1 MGLDAPEFFCG
12 PGISCGGDFVNSIST
27 FYLSRVLGSRVICEG
42 QGNIGRI
49 RDFIVDMNSVRPMV
63 VAAKVKNSQGIRTLD
78 FTKLQIDKTEGQ
90 YVITCSEAVDIGEL
104 SDNMQLLAK
113 NVMDKQLVDID
124 GRKVVRVND
133 IRLAALS
140 NGVYVVAVDVGMEG
154 LLRRLGVAKPLKR
167 LLKPFGWNIPGNL
180 ILWDEVAAVGSSH
193 AGIKLAKEHS
203 KLLTMHPSD
212 LADIIEDLDHNAQL
226 AIFSSLNEEQAADV
240 LEEMETDAQISI
252 IESIS
257 TERAA
262 NVLELMPADEA
273 ADLLDEM
280 QEDKAEELLN
290 EMESVTS
297 DEIRELMEYPDNEVG
312 SIMSTEFISF
322 NENLTVGQTLE
333 ELRALKPESDTI
345 YYLYVLDDEEKLVA
359 TVSLRDIVIS
369 EPLVMLKE
377 IMNLK
382 VIFAYDHD
390 KINTLAEIITKYSLL
405 AIPVVDEHSVMQ
417 GMVIIDDVV
426 DTLLKSRRRRL

>member
-1 MGLDAPEFFCG
+1 MNT
-12 PGISCGGDFVNSIST
+12 VST
-27 FYLSRVLGSRVICEG
+27 FYLSRVLGRRVVCSG
-42 QGNIGRI
+42 QGSIGKV
-49 RDFIVDMNSVRPMV
+49 RDFVVDMNSIRPRV
-63 VAAKVKNSQGIRTLD
+63 VAVTVTGGQGVRTLD
-78 FTKLQIDKTEGQ
+78 FSKLQIDKEDGQ
-90 YVITCSEAVDIGEL
+90 YFINCTEAVEMGEIPE
-104 SDNMQLLAK
+104 NMQLLAK
-113 NVMDKQLVDID
+113 NVLDRQLVDID

-133 IRLAALS
+133 IRLAFLS

-154 LLRRLGVAKPLKR
+154 FLRRLGVAKPLKG
-167 LLKPFGWNIPGNL
+167 LLKLFGLSLPGKM
-180 ILWDEVAAVGSSH
+180 ILWDEVAAVEFSH

-226 AIFSSLNEEQAADV
+226 AIFSSLDEEQAADV
-240 LEEMETDAQISI
+240 LEELETDAQISI

-257 TERAA
+257 TEKAA

-280 QEDKAEELLN
+280 EEDKAEELLN
-290 EMESVTS
+290 EMESITS

-312 SIMSTEFISF
+312 SIMTTEYISF

-333 ELRALKPESDTI
+333 ELRRLKPESESI
-345 YYLYVLDDEEKLVA
+345 YYLYVLDDEEKLIA

-369 EPLVMLKE
+369 EPSVMLKE
-377 IMNLK
+377 IMNTK
-382 VIFAYDHD
+382 IIFIYDHD
-390 KINTLAEIITKYSLL
+390 KIHSLAEIITKYSLL

-426 DTLLKSRRRRL
+426 DTLLRSRKRRL

>member
-1 MGLDAPEFFCG
+1 
-12 PGISCGGDFVNSIST
+12 VNSIST

>member
-1 MGLDAPEFFCG
+1 MNT
-12 PGISCGGDFVNSIST
+12 VST
-27 FYLSRVLGSRVICEG
+27 FYLSRVLGSRVICAG

-49 RDFIVDMNSVRPMV
+49 RDFIVDMNSVRPR
-63 VAAKVKNSQGIRTLD
+63 VAAAIVKGSQGIRTLD
-78 FTKLQIDKTEGQ
+78 FTRLQIDKTESQ
-90 YVITCSEAVDIGEL
+90 YVVTCSETVEFDGL
-104 SDNMQLLAK
+104 SDNMQQLAK
-113 NVMDKQLVDID
+113 NVLDKQLVDID

-133 IRLAALS
+133 IRLAVLS
-140 NGVYVVAVDVGMEG
+140 TGIYVVAVDVGMEG
-154 LLRRLGVAKPLKR
+154 FLRRLGVAKPLKS
-167 LLKPFGWNIPGNL
+167 LLKPFGWSIPGNL
-180 ILWDEVAAVGSSH
+180 ILWDEVAAVEFSH

-240 LEEMETDAQISI
+240 LEELETDAQISI
-252 IESIS
+252 IGSIP

-280 QEDKAEELLN
+280 QEEKAEELLN

-312 SIMSTEFISF
+312 SIMTTEFISF

-333 ELRALKPESDTI
+333 ELRTLKPESETI
-345 YYLYVLDDEEKLVA
+345 YYLYVLDDEERLVA

-369 EPLVMLKE
+369 GPSVMLKE
-377 IMNLK
+377 IMNTK

>member
-1 MGLDAPEFFCG
+1 
-12 PGISCGGDFVNSIST
+12 VNSIST
-27 FYLSRVLGSRVICEG
+27 FYLSRVLGSRVICTG

-63 VAAKVKNSQGIRTLD
+63 VAAVVKNSQGIRTLD
-78 FTKLQIDKTEGQ
+78 FTKMQIVKADGQ
-90 YVITCSEAVDIGEL
+90 YMITCSEAVDIGEL

-113 NVMDKQLVDID
+113 NVMDRQLVDID

-154 LLRRLGVAKPLKR
+154 LLRRLGVAKPLKS
-167 LLKPFGWNIPGNL
+167 LLKPFGWSIPGNL

-193 AGIKLAKEHS
+193 TGIKLAKEHS

-322 NENLTVGQTLE
+322 NENLTVGQTLD
-333 ELRALKPESDTI
+333 ELRALKPESETI

-369 EPLVMLKE
+369 EPSIMLKE

>member
-1 MGLDAPEFFCG
+1 MNTL
-12 PGISCGGDFVNSIST
+12 ST
-27 FYLSRVLGSRVICEG
+27 FYLSRVLGSRVVGPG
-42 QGNIGRI
+42 QGVLGKI
-49 RDFIVDMNSVRPMV
+49 RDFVVDMNSVRPKVEAAV
-63 VAAKVKNSQGIRTLD
+63 VRNSHGTRTLD
-78 FTKLQIDKTEGQ
+78 FSKLKIEKKNGQ
-90 YVITCSEAVDIGEL
+90 YVVVCSEAVETGEL
-104 SDNMQLLAK
+104 PENMQLLAK

-133 IRLAALS
+133 IRLAVLS
-140 NGVYVVAVDVGMEG
+140 NGVYVVAVDVGLEG
-154 LLRRLGVAKPLKR
+154 LLRRLGVAKPLKG
-167 LLKPFGWNIPGNL
+167 LLKPFGLSIPGNL
-180 ILWDEVAAVGSSH
+180 ILWDEVAAVEFSH

-212 LADIIEDLDHNAQL
+212 LADIIEDLDRNAQV
-226 AIFSSLNEEQAADV
+226 AIFSSLDEEQAADV
-240 LEEMETDAQISI
+240 LEELETDAQISI

-280 QEDKAEELLN
+280 QEEKAEELLN
-290 EMESVTS
+290 EMESITS

-312 SIMSTEFISF
+312 SIMTTEYISF

-333 ELRALKPESDTI
+333 ELRRLRPESESI
-345 YYLYVLDDEEKLVA
+345 YYLYVLDDEERLVA

-369 EPLVMLKE
+369 EPSVMLKE
-377 IMNLK
+377 IMNTK
-382 VIFAYDHD
+382 IIFIYDHD
-390 KINTLAEIITKYSLL
+390 KINSLAEIITKYSLL

-426 DTLLKSRRRRL
+426 STLLRSRRRRL

>member
-1 MGLDAPEFFCG
+1 MNTL
-12 PGISCGGDFVNSIST
+12 ST
-27 FYLSRVLGSRVICEG
+27 FYLSRVLGSRVVGPG
-42 QGNIGRI
+42 QGVLGKI
-49 RDFIVDMNSVRPMV
+49 RDFVVDMNSVRPKVEAAV
-63 VAAKVKNSQGIRTLD
+63 VRNSHGTRTLD
-78 FTKLQIDKTEGQ
+78 FSKLKIEKKNGQ
-90 YVITCSEAVDIGEL
+90 YVVVCSEAVETGEL
-104 SDNMQLLAK
+104 PENMQLLAK
-113 NVMDKQLVDID
+113 NIMDKQLVDID

-133 IRLAALS
+133 IRLAVLS
-140 NGVYVVAVDVGMEG
+140 NGVYVVAVDVGLEG
-154 LLRRLGVAKPLKR
+154 LLRRLGVAKPLKG
-167 LLKPFGWNIPGNL
+167 LLKPFGLSIPGNL
-180 ILWDEVAAVGSSH
+180 ILWDEVAAVEFSH

-212 LADIIEDLDHNAQL
+212 LADIIEDLDRNAQV
-226 AIFSSLNEEQAADV
+226 AIFSSLDEEQAADV
-240 LEEMETDAQISI
+240 LEELETDAQISI

-280 QEDKAEELLN
+280 QEEKAEELLN
-290 EMESVTS
+290 EMESITS

-312 SIMSTEFISF
+312 SIMTTEYISF

-333 ELRALKPESDTI
+333 ELRRLRPESESI
-345 YYLYVLDDEEKLVA
+345 YYLYVLDDEERLVA

-369 EPLVMLKE
+369 EPSVMLKE
-377 IMNLK
+377 IMNTK
-382 VIFAYDHD
+382 IIFIYDHD
-390 KINTLAEIITKYSLL
+390 KINSLAEIITKYSLL

-426 DTLLKSRRRRL
+426 STLLRSRRRRL

>member
-1 MGLDAPEFFCG
+1 M
-12 PGISCGGDFVNSIST
+12 NTIST
-27 FYLSRVLGSRVICEG
+27 FYFSRVLGSRVICADR
-42 QGNIGRI
+42 GNIGKI
-49 RDFIVDMNSVRPMV
+49 RDLIVDMNSVRPMV
-63 VAAKVKNSQGIRTLD
+63 VAALVKDGRSIRTLN
-78 FTKLQIDKTEGQ
+78 FSSLMIEKENGQ
-90 YVITCSEAVDIGEL
+90 YIVTCSQLVEMGEL
-104 SDNMQLLAK
+104 TEHMQLLAK

-133 IRLAALS
+133 IRLAILS
-140 NGVYVVAVDVGMEG
+140 NGAYVVAVDVGLEG
-154 LLRRLGVAKPLKR
+154 LLRRLGVAKPLKK
-167 LLKPFGWNIPGNL
+167 LLKPLGLVIPGNL

-193 AGIKLAKEHS
+193 SGIKLAKEHS
-203 KLLTMHPSD
+203 KLQTMHPSD
-212 LADIIEDLDHNAQL
+212 LADIIEDLDRNAQV

-240 LEEMETDAQISI
+240 LEELEPDAQVSI

-290 EMESVTS
+290 EMESVAS

-312 SIMSTEFISF
+312 SIMTTDYISF
-322 NENLTVGQTLE
+322 NENRTVEQTLE
-333 ELRALKPESDTI
+333 ELRRLKPESESI
-345 YYLYVLDDEEKLVA
+345 YYLYVLDNEERLIA
-359 TVSLRDIVIS
+359 TVSLRDIAIS
-369 EPLVMLKE
+369 EPNVMLKE
-377 IMNLK
+377 IMNTK
-382 VIFAYDHD
+382 VISIYDHD
-390 KINTLAEIITKYSLL
+390 KINSLAEIITKYSLL

-426 DTLLKSRRRRL
+426 NTLLKSRRRRL